1 VATPPVAVEGPVAEL
16 LSVTEEDTF
25 EFTIE
30 NLIRASR
37 PCSKAT

>member
-1 VATPPVAVEGPVAEL
+1 VAEL
-16 LSVTEEDTF
+16 LSVTEEDIF

-30 NLIRASR
+30 NLILASR